1 MTTGRTTG
9 DEGVRCVA
17 GRAEGLRARVLS
29 RRALRYATGANAE
42 EDIPAHVRA
51 GSALAITDDAMLVA
65 QDDTN
70 VLARID
76 RRSGQVRAIPL
87 PRGEGGLRQF
97 GDDRGN
103 KKDKLD
109 LESSVWLDE
118 DGGTLLA
125 FGSGSRPV
133 RERVLVVRGLT
144 DGHPTAEVC
153 PAPALYGALRA
164 CRGFAGSE
172 LNVEGVARV
181 GGVLRFFQRGN
192 GRVVEGVEPADATA
206 DIALS
211 SVLAAIRGEPCDVVL
226 ERVRTYDLG
235 ALDGVRLTFTDGWSD
250 GAEPTWFLASA
261 EGSPDVFHDGEVRGS
276 ALGWIEPDGTARW
289 SPIEDEAGGP
299 FRDKAEGL
307 AFEPGRRD
315 RAWIVVDKDDTTAP
329 CELCELGI
337 TRDGDRT

>member
-1 MTTGRTTG
+1 MAIGQTTG
-9 DEGVRCVA
+9 DGIARCA
-17 GRAEGLRARVLS
+17 TGRAEGLRARVLS
-29 RRALRYATGANAE
+29 RRALRYAGGANAA
-42 EDIPAHVRA
+42 EDIPSHVRA
-51 GSALAITDDAMLVA
+51 GSALAITDEAMLVA

-70 VLARID
+70 VLAWID

-87 PRGEGGLRQF
+87 PRGAGGLRQF

-109 LESSVWLDE
+109 LESSVWLPD

-133 RERVLVVRGLT
+133 RERVLVVRGLN
-144 DGHPTAEVC
+144 GPCPTAEVRE
-153 PAPALYGALRA
+153 APGLYGALRA

-181 GGVLRFFQRGN
+181 GDRLRFFQRGN
-192 GRVVEGVEPADATA
+192 GRALDGVAPADATA
-206 DIALS
+206 EIALS
-211 SVLAAIRGEPCDVVL
+211 SVLAAIRGAPGEVRL

-250 GAEPTWFLASA
+250 GGEPTWFLASA

-276 ALGWIEPDGTARW
+276 VLGWIDPDGTARW
-289 SPIEDEAGGP
+289 CAIEDEGGGP

-329 CELCELGI
+329 CELCELQV
-337 TRDGDRT
+337 TRDGERA